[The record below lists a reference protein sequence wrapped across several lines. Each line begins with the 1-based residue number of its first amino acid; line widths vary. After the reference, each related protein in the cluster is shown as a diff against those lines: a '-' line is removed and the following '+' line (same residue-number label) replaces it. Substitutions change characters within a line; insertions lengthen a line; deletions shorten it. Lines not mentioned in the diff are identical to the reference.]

1 MIELLGKT
9 PPDLS
14 PWNGVSIATL
24 VVAIAAVGLS
34 AWAIILSW
42 AQSPRP
48 VWKDE
53 SEIRESP
60 SGPGWVPGGLWIAT
74 IVNRRHGPA
83 HNVVGRLIA
92 LDGSHSVIWNFP
104 KIDNGDMIQA
114 NINVATTRRIDLTWR
129 QPPFIGRTHRAS
141 YFPKNAV
148 DEAVPPLKPNF

>member
-1 MIELLGKT
+1 
-9 PPDLS
+9 
-14 PWNGVSIATL
+14 VSIATL